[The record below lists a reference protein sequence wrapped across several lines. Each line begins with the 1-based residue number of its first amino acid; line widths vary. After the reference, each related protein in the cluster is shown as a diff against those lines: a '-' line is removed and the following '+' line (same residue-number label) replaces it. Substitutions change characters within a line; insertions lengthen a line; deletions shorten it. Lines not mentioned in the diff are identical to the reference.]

1 MRRFAA
7 AVVIVLLGL
16 LITTSAMAVEVFP
29 LDQLEPGLRGHGLTV
44 IRGFNVETFFVEI
57 LDVIPQAPPVPPL
70 VMVRVSGDVIERSGG
85 IAAGMSGSP
94 VYIDDKLLGAIGYGY
109 ALTDHRIGLVTP
121 AGPMLELMDVL
132 PETYLPLEP
141 IHLPR
146 GFLPLQTPLL
156 LGGFGQRAQSLLEEH
171 WSNENVRIMTG
182 GIGFNSVENPPSL
195 EPGSAFAVQLLR
207 GDFQAASFGTVTHV
221 EGHKFVGFGHS
232 FMHRG
237 DVEFFVT
244 PASVHYTM
252 PNLEFPFKIASTGPT
267 VGSLL
272 QDRSAGV
279 AGVLDREPPFL
290 QVNMRITDE
299 DRQIVRDF
307 SVDAVK
313 DPTVMETLVISSAYQ
328 AVDAT
333 LDRVGRGTA
342 YVRLEFEGDNLPS
355 RVIRDNMFY
364 SDSDIAVWTLVDL
377 VEGLNLF
384 VHNSLQEVVL
394 TEINVDI
401 AVEKHRRTAAIEKA
415 TPRTFQV
422 NAGDSVDVEVQIRP
436 YRAEVETRVLRME
449 VPADTLPGTLTVT
462 VRAGG
467 ADYFMGKPPV
477 HTTFQDVEDGDEPMR
492 HVPSGAESLDK
503 LIEQYVN
510 RERGN
515 EIVLEFYPFL
525 DTFPV
530 ADEPDDFEEEILPD
544 LLPDEDTPLQDDDFE
559 DPYEEFFGYNS
570 GWDWNG
576 NIHEPIKV
584 RLDTGFV
591 IEGMASFDLEVLP

>member
-1 MRRFAA
+1 MRTSAA
-7 AVVIVLLGL
+7 AVVFILLGL
-16 LITTSAMAVEVFP
+16 LITTSAMAVDVFP
-29 LDQLEPGLRGHGLTV
+29 LEQLEPGLRGHGLTV

-57 LDVIPQAPPVPPL
+57 LDVIPQSPPIPPL

-121 AGPMLELMDVL
+121 AGPMLEMMELL
-132 PETYLPLEP
+132 PETHLPLDP

-146 GFLPLQTPLL
+146 GFSPLQTPLM
-156 LGGFGQRAQSLLEEH
+156 LGGFGQRARLLMAER
-171 WSNENVRIMTG
+171 WPQENVQIMTG
-182 GIGFNSVENPPSL
+182 TAGFSMMENPPSL
-195 EPGSAFAVQLLR
+195 QPGSAFAVQLLR

-221 EGHKFVGFGHS
+221 AGHKFVGFGHS

-237 DVEFFVT
+237 EVEYFVT

-272 QDRSAGV
+272 QDRGVGV

-290 QVNMRITDE
+290 PVNIRITDE
-299 DRQIVRDF
+299 DKQITREF

-313 DPTVMETLVISSAYQ
+313 DPSIVETLVISSAYQ

-333 LDRVGRGTA
+333 LDRVGSGTGH
-342 YVRLEFEGDNLPS
+342 VRLEFQGENLTN
-355 RVIRDNMFY
+355 RVIRDNMYY
-364 SDSDIAVWTLVDL
+364 SDSDIAVWSLVDL
-377 VEGLNLF
+377 AEGLNLF
-384 VHNSLQEVVL
+384 IHNALQEVIL
-394 TEINVDI
+394 TEVQIEI
-401 AVEKHRRTAAIEKA
+401 AVEKQRRTAAIEKA
-415 TPRTFQV
+415 TPRVFQV
-422 NAGDSVDVEVQIRP
+422 KPGESIEVEVQIRP
-436 YRAEVETRVLRME
+436 YRAAVETRILRME
-449 VPADTLPGTLTVT
+449 VPPDTLPGMMTVT

-467 ADYFMGKPPV
+467 SDYFIGKPPV

-492 HVPSGAESLDK
+492 QAPSGAESLEK

-530 ADEPDDFEEEILPD
+530 AEEPDDYEDQFPPGVLPD
-544 LLPDEDTPLQDDDFE
+544 SDTPMQNDDIEAFD
-559 DPYEEFFGYNS
+559 EFYGYGAS
-570 GWDWNG
+570 WDWDSNA
-576 NIHEPIKV
+576 HEPIKV

-591 IEGMASFDLEVLP
+591 MEGMASFDLEILP